1 MKGLVNTESNTRLFG
16 EGSPG
21 AGAARRDLTAPGD
34 AVA

>member
-1 MKGLVNTESNTRLFG
+1 MKGLVNTESNARLLG

-21 AGAARRDLTAPGD
+21 AGAARRDLTAAAD